1 VDEKKLHEEAQSAGK
16 VEAKTVQDEGDGE
29 DFISLMLS
37 MACIVLHRSPF
48 LMEHGNFRPGNR
60 DTRNENADERHAMPG
75 SGDEVSNVSETTN
88 ERDDVVQGGERRN
101 RAPIRYDD
109 SGETRNLEAQG
120 VMAEDESAV
129 GDE

>member
-1 VDEKKLHEEAQSAGK
+1 VHCAAQIA
-16 VEAKTVQDEGDGE
+16 V
-29 DFISLMLS
+29 
-37 MACIVLHRSPF
+37 
-48 LMEHGNFRPGNR
+48 LMEHGNFRPGTR
-60 DTRNENADERHAMPG
+60 DSRNENADERHAMPR

-120 VMAEDESAV
+120 VMVEDESAV